1 MTSRELNLLK
11 AATGYGTTAIYR
23 VAHIVGRIPYAWEV
37 VYFAKF
43 KGRTPKYPSYL
54 FSPKLKAA
62 WAVWK
67 GIGHLR
73 EGFSLEYQDAHK
85 ALVDAVVREIQ
96 FYGLISELAPRA
108 INSWIELYEGI
119 PWESIQEGTHPKCFQ
134 AGQDLM
140 LEVVMSLKSIIN
152 GG

>member
-1 MTSRELNLLK
+1 MTARELNMLK

-37 VYFAKF
+37 AYFAKA
-43 KGRTPKYPSYL
+43 KGRGQTFPSNP
-54 FSPKLKAA
+54 FSPKVKAA

-73 EGFSLEYQDAHK
+73 EGFPLEFQDAHK
-85 ALVDAVVREIQ
+85 AFVDAIIRDVQ
-96 FYGLISELAPRA
+96 FYCLISELAPRA
-108 INSWIELYEGI
+108 VNSWIELYEGI
-119 PWESIQEGTHPKCFQ
+119 PWESIKEGSHVECFK

-140 LEVVMSLKSIIN
+140 LELVLALKSIIN
-152 GG
+152 ER